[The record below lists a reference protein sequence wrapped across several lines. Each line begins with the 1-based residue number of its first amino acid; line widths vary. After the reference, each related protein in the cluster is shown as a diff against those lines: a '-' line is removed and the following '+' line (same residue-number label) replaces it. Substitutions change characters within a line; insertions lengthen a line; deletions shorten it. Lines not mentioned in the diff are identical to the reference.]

1 MDHLLQREANLERE
15 FEMDKLDGREEAL
28 RFLEAK
34 LPKELKTLEANI
46 EALENWKCEL
56 SIHTMQESRIVLT
69 ENKIGRLRARKEG
82 LIVALEW
89 VEEERKSEATR

>member
-15 FEMDKLDGREEAL
+15 FEMDKSDGRKEAL
-28 RFLEAK
+28 RFLAAK

-69 ENKIGRLRARKEG
+69 ENKIGRLRVRKEG

>member
-15 FEMDKLDGREEAL
+15 FEMDKSDGHKEAL
-28 RFLEAK
+28 RFLAEK
-34 LPKELKTLEANI
+34 LPKELKTIESNI
-46 EALENWKCEL
+46 SALESWKCEL
-56 SIHTMQESRIVLT
+56 SIHTMQDARILRT
-69 ENKIGRLRARKEG
+69 ENKIGRLRVRKEG